1 MKNKNNFIKL
11 FRSQN
16 VTIFVKSLQIKL
28 QIDSLFIKK
37 TKKCIHNQQLS
48 QVAWLIYQ

>member
-1 MKNKNNFIKL
+1 MPKNKNNFVYL

-28 QIDSLFIKK
+28 QVDNL
-37 TKKCIHNQQLS
+37 L
-48 QVAWLIYQ
+48 